1 MVVDPVV
8 ISTTGFVVNYSVI
21 LETVLFQPRLGNL
34 GVLTQTTSE
43 ESDDMAFF
51 VPAIDDFDHVGK
63 DLSGRHP
70 FVLLIGDVLTH
81 GTVDVDK
88 EILAPLWKSRLLHFR
103 LLKLPFLSWKVLWII
118 RLAPNPIHRI
128 PLTPLFNLILWLFCS
143 LVGLL

>member
-21 LETVLFQPRLGNL
+21 LETVLFQPRLGDL

-43 ESDDMAFF
+43 ESDDMTFF

-118 RLAPNPIHRI
+118 RLEPN
-128 PLTPLFNLILWLFCS
+128 
-143 LVGLL
+143 

>member
-8 ISTTGFVVNYSVI
+8 ISITGFVVNYSVI
-21 LETVLFQPRLGNL
+21 LETVLFQPRLSDL

-70 FVLLIGDVLTH
+70 FRLLIGDVLTH

-88 EILAPLWKSRLLHFR
+88 EILAPLWKCRLLHFR
-103 LLKLPFLSWKVLWII
+103 LPKVPFLSWKPMDSHS
-118 RLAPNPIHRI
+118 RR
-128 PLTPLFNLILWLFCS
+128 T
-143 LVGLL
+143 